1 MADMEVLDTKKP
13 WKVINKLLNFWK
25 NLWKRDAECITSYHS
40 RKIFQTDCN
49 KINKIHRRMDV
60 VNGNLEY
67 ICSYFGGACVQT
79 YMTKD
84 NLTEICFHLG
94 TWNTPKYF
102 KEAISDYL
110 IEVKPFKTM
119 FGDVDM
125 DDYTCELFA
134 SCHSIDFKL
143 KTSKP
148 GIAFMDSYEQLK
160 MIKDNQGLIK
170 RVKAFV
176 KEGRHL
182 DPVHECYDS
191 HRIMV
196 DISHI

>member
-1 MADMEVLDTKKP
+1 M
-13 WKVINKLLNFWK
+13 INKLLVLWRR
-25 NLWKRDAECITSYHS
+25 LWKRDAECITSFHS
-40 RKIFQTDCN
+40 RGVFRSDRGKTNNIT
-49 KINKIHRRMDV
+49 KRMDV
-60 VNGNLEY
+60 INGNLQY
-67 ICSYFGGACVQT
+67 ICNYFGGACVQT

-84 NLTEICFHLG
+84 NLTEISFHLG

-119 FGDVDM
+119 HGDVDM

-134 SCHSIDFKL
+134 STHNIDFKL
-143 KTSKP
+143 TTTKP
-148 GIAFMDSYEQLK
+148 GVAFIDSYHQLK

-182 DPVHECYDS
+182 HPEHKCYES
-191 HRIMV
+191 NRILV